1 LVAYVIYTAL
11 NFALSWSPA
20 SEVKGDSEQVQI
32 VGFSGK
38 LPISDSVGIKNF
50 PKYYPVLFDIA
61 APSMNI
67 FMILCAFFVEKQK
80 GQQNAT
86 SVT

>member
-1 LVAYVIYTAL
+1 LVAYVIYTPL
-11 NFALSWSPA
+11 NFGLSWSPA

-38 LPISDSVGIKNF
+38 LPISDFLLIQNSQ
-50 PKYYPVLFDIA
+50 KYYPQLSNTA
-61 APSMNI
+61 APYMNI
-67 FMILCAFFVEKQK
+67 SMILGAFFVERQK
-80 GQQNAT
+80 GQQSAT